1 MMNFHSGFRAFL
13 IERPPADVH
22 IGGRASPQR

>member
-1 MMNFHSGFRAFL
+1 MMINHTGFRAFL
-13 IERPPADVH
+13 IGRLRPDVH